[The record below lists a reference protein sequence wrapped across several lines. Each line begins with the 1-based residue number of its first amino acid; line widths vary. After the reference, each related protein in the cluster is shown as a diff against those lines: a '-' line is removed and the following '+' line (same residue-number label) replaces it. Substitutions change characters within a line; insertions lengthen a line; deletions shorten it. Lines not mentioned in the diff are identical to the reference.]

1 MQPATVLGSTHATVK
16 HESFVGCRLV
26 IVQPVGVD
34 GNDDGPP
41 LIAIDQLGSRRGD
54 RVMLCSDGDYA
65 RTACNHDNTPAR
77 WTVLG
82 ILD

>member
-1 MQPATVLGSTHATVK
+1 L
-16 HESFVGCRLV
+16 
-26 IVQPVGVD
+26 GVD